1 MEYHTLEIC
10 GLTRKLPL
18 IYVGKKTRLAS
29 FSILGDVELVN
40 ALADIIAKELKK
52 IDFDYLVSPE
62 VKVVPL
68 THGVAL
74 RLGHKRFVVCRKSI
88 KPYMISP
95 IKINPLSH
103 FPKHATPLVIDGVD
117 AERLQGKRVVIL
129 DDIISSG
136 VTMRM
141 MTHLLSKVGAIVV
154 SYFAV
159 IKQGEQFD
167 QLQNLEFLAEIP
179 IFKEEG

>member
-1 MEYHTLEIC
+1 VEYYELELC
-10 GLTRKLPL
+10 GLERRLPL
-18 IYVGKKTRLAS
+18 IYVGKRTRLAS

-40 ALADIIAKELKK
+40 CLADTIAKKLKK
-52 IDFDYLVSPE
+52 VEFDYLVSPE

-74 RLGHKRFVVCRKSI
+74 RLGHKHFIVCRKSI
-88 KPYMISP
+88 KPYMVSP
-95 IKINPLSH
+95 AVVKPLSH
-103 FPKHATPLVIDGVD
+103 FPKHAKPLVIDGVD
-117 AERLQGKRVVIL
+117 TERVRGKKVVIL

-141 MTHLLSKVGAIVV
+141 MSHLMKTVGAEVV

-167 QLQNLEFLAEIP
+167 QLNHLEYLEEIP
-179 IFKEEG
+179 VFRE